1 MNSNRLTHTGTL
13 QTLGLLL
20 AAQTWLSS
28 PAVAE
33 ELVTD
38 RVFAPHSFWYQ
49 AIPAEVPL
57 HPNSA
62 GFTADFLR
70 QKKAF
75 YNTVNVQ
82 TRDYASPV
90 YTVGADVPT
99 VKVTQWDCQKRGMTD
114 PGLAQQWAAVP
125 IPDHAQQSKGTDGE
139 MTIYQP
145 STNTVWEFWQTR
157 KVDGKW
163 QACWGGRL
171 QNAQQSHG
179 TFPGHYGTT
188 ATSLPFL
195 GGQITAEELRRGE
208 IKHAI
213 GIALVETE
221 GAHLY
226 SWPANRS
233 DGLNPNKVPNRIPE
247 GIRFR
252 LDPSI
257 DVDKLPMSKAGKII
271 AKAAQKYGFIVWD
284 KSGAIAIRAQNTVSY
299 TALGQPDPY
308 PELFG
313 GKPNYAVLQGF
324 PWDKLQFLPMDY
336 GKP

>member
-1 MNSNRLTHTGTL
+1 MGSSKRKLVVGGWVVM
-13 QTLGLLL
+13 QAML
-20 AAQTWLSS
+20 AV
-28 PAVAE
+28 VARADDV
-33 ELVTD
+33 VTD
-38 RVFAPHSFWYQ
+38 HVFAPNSFWYSP
-49 AIPAEVPL
+49 IPVDAPL

-70 QKKAF
+70 QKKA
-75 YNTVNVQ
+75 YYDTVNIQ
-82 TRDYASPV
+82 TSDYASPI

-99 VKVTQWDCQKRGMTD
+99 VKVQQWDCHKNGLTD
-114 PGLAQQWAAVP
+114 PALGEQWAAVP
-125 IPDHAQQSKGTDGE
+125 IPAYAQPSKGTDGE

-145 STNTVWEFWQTR
+145 ATQTVWEFWQTR
-157 KVDGKW
+157 KIGGQW

-171 QNAQQSHG
+171 QNAQRSQG
-179 TFPGHYGTT
+179 VFPGHYGTT

-195 GGQITAEELRRGE
+195 GGQITADELRRGE
-208 IKHAI
+208 IRHAI

-221 GAHLY
+221 AASIY

-233 DGLNPNKVPNRIPE
+233 DGLNPKKLPNRIPE

-252 LDPSI
+252 LDPRV
-257 DVDKLPMSKAGKII
+257 DVDALPMSRAGKII

-284 KSGAIAIRAQNTVSY
+284 KSGAIAIRAQNSVSY
-299 TALGQPDPY
+299 TALGQPNPY

-313 GKPNYAVLQGF
+313 GKPNYSVLQGF
-324 PWDKLQFLPMDY
+324 PWDKLQFLPMHF